1 MKLEKRTE
9 ELWKEIEGTDG
20 FYFISTHGR
29 LKNKKGYIQTGW
41 SNDKY
46 NHRKVRLYFNGSK
59 KDYYLHRLVANA
71 FIPNIENKP
80 SINHIDS
87 NPLNNNVENLEWCT
101 QQENMHHAKINNRY
115 NHEGLIV
122 INKENGIFYQ
132 SIKEAAET
140 LNIKPNTL
148 VCKLLG
154 KTKNKTNLILA
165 L

>member
-1 MKLEKRTE
+1 M
-9 ELWKEIEGTDG
+9 
-20 FYFISTHGR
+20 
-29 LKNKKGYIQTGW
+29 
-41 SNDKY
+41 
-46 NHRKVRLYFNGSK
+46 
-59 KDYYLHRLVANA
+59 HRLVANA

-140 LNIKPNTL
+140 LNIKHNTL